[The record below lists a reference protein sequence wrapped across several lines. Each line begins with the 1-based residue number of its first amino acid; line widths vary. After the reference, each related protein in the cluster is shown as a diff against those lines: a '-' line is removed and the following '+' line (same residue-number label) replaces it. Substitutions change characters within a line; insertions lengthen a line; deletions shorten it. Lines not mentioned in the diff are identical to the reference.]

1 MLKLKT
7 QKEIDTAN
15 ELFECYE
22 IDSLLELRKILF
34 FYTQIIDIK
43 DYVKRDKKLR
53 KEIARKLKESK
64 KKWEENRQN

>member
-7 QKEIDTAN
+7 QKEIDAVN

-43 DYVKRDKKLR
+43 NYVKRDKKLR